1 MRLANVETAEVPQA
15 KIVDYLLCLH
25 HKDGR
30 GKAIFFH
37 SFGFSSERWEELATA
52 LRQHAVKNDITKEEE
67 TPFGQR
73 FVVEGKLL
81 AADGRTPNVRTVW
94 FLDEGESCPR
104 FVTAYPLEA
113 EK

>member
-1 MRLANVETAEVPQA
+1 MHLANAETAEVPQA
-15 KIVDYLLCLH
+15 KIVDYLLSLTH
-25 HKDGR
+25 RDGR

-37 SFGFSSERWEELATA
+37 AYGFSLDRWEELAIA
-52 LRQHAVKNDITKEEE
+52 LRQHAVKNDITKEEV

-73 FVVEGKLL
+73 FVVEGKFL
-81 AADGRTPNVRTVW
+81 AVDGRTPNVRTVW
-94 FLDEGESCPR
+94 FLDEGETYPR

>member
-1 MRLANVETAEVPQA
+1 MPLPQAEIAEVPRA
-15 KIVDYLLCLH
+15 KIVEYLLSLTH
-25 HKDGR
+25 RDGR
-30 GKAIFFH
+30 GKAIFFLGY
-37 SFGFSSERWEELATA
+37 GFSPDRWEVLAEA
-52 LRQHAVKNDITKEEE
+52 LRQHALKNDITKVEM

-73 FVVEGKLL
+73 FVVEGSLL

-94 FLDEGESCPR
+94 FLDEGETRPR